1 MKTLKLLILFFF
13 LPLTL
18 YSQTNVDKLVSQ
30 LDWLVNCSI
39 NDWSISQNLSDK
51 NVSFNGNPYDVNF
64 NDSTWSKLKIG
75 ENNYDDSCW
84 LRKEIILPD
93 KILGDPVRGKIKL
106 LLSVDDYGY
115 LWINGESKGYF
126 PWDGDFVLTENAK
139 PGDKFTLVIKAIN
152 TGGPLRLLR
161 AELQTGNSEKLQ
173 QPVKDFILSMQIG
186 QKLLSFDTYQSN
198 SNVKIDPHIDKSSID
213 RNEKIS
219 LNDLLQKLAS
229 EVDIDALRNG
239 NYSTFTESMN
249 KIREQLKPIK
259 EFAKKFTLYFDSNAH
274 IDAAWL
280 WRSIETQQV
289 CERTFGSVL
298 HIMNE
303 RPSFTYTQSAAQYFK
318 WMQDLYPDVFKGI
331 KDRVRDGR
339 WEVVGG
345 MWIEPDCNLP
355 GGISWDRQLLYAK
368 SYFQKNLDVDVK
380 IGWNPDSFGYN
391 WNIPMF
397 YQNAGIDE
405 FITQKIGWNETNV
418 FPYRVFW
425 WQSPD
430 SSRILSYFPFD
441 YVNTITQ
448 SFQLVDWLRQF
459 EANTGFRKF
468 MILFGV
474 GDHGG
479 GPTIDMIDRIEHLK
493 TLDIYPNIE
502 YGTAANYFNWLKS
515 QNLSTLPIWNDELY
529 LEYHRGTYT
538 SHDEI
543 KKYNRQSETLL
554 SETEKFSTLSTLY
567 GNKYCSK
574 DIDDA
579 WQYTMFN
586 QFHDVLPGS
595 GIREIYIDAVNNY
608 KKVKEIGD
616 FLLKGA
622 FDDISQNINTSKIKT
637 GEPLI
642 VYNPL
647 AWERTDVVKFTLPQ
661 GDKNEY
667 KVLESDG
674 KEIPSQIIEIDRFT
688 NEIIFIA
695 DNIPALGYKTFVLKK
710 GKSGDT
716 KSDLVTLKN
725 DVENMFFKVG
735 IDTSTGW
742 ISNITDKRNGREILT
757 EEGNKLQLLQDV
769 PKEYDA
775 WNLGFTGVEYPSTFR
790 KAEVIETGPVRSI
803 VRLYRD
809 YLKPGVKKDFPT
821 ENFPTS
827 FFIQDVILYA
837 GIDRID
843 FNADIDWWEAH
854 TMMKVAFPLSV
865 NDTVATFEI
874 PYGTIQRSTQRIT
887 SWQKARYEVPAEFWA
902 DLSNNGYGVSLINN
916 SKYGY
921 DVKDN
926 VMRLSLLRSPKSPD
940 PTTDMGKHSIDYA
953 LYPHAGDWKTANTIR
968 KGYEFNQPLI
978 AKLTSIHT
986 GKLNEEKSFIKLEGE
1001 NLVLTSVKKALD
1013 SDAWVIQWYES
1024 KGKDSEAILTLP
1036 AVPKKVVGSNF
1047 MEKDGQQIEFK
1058 GNVVKLNTKKFS
1070 VTTIK
1075 VYY

>member
-1 MKTLKLLILFFF
+1 
-13 LPLTL
+13 
-18 YSQTNVDKLVSQ
+18 
-30 LDWLVNCSI
+30 
-39 NDWSISQNLSDK
+39 
-51 NVSFNGNPYDVNF
+51 
-64 NDSTWSKLKIG
+64 
-75 ENNYDDSCW
+75 
-84 LRKEIILPD
+84 
-93 KILGDPVRGKIKL
+93 
-106 LLSVDDYGY
+106 
-115 LWINGESKGYF
+115 
-126 PWDGDFVLTENAK
+126 
-139 PGDKFTLVIKAIN
+139 
-152 TGGPLRLLR
+152 
-161 AELQTGNSEKLQ
+161 
-173 QPVKDFILSMQIG
+173 
-186 QKLLSFDTYQSN
+186 
-198 SNVKIDPHIDKSSID
+198 
-213 RNEKIS
+213 
-219 LNDLLQKLAS
+219 
-229 EVDIDALRNG
+229 
-239 NYSTFTESMN
+239 
-249 KIREQLKPIK
+249 
-259 EFAKKFTLYFDSNAH
+259 
-274 IDAAWL
+274 
-280 WRSIETQQV
+280 
-289 CERTFGSVL
+289 
-298 HIMNE
+298 
-303 RPSFTYTQSAAQYFK
+303 
-318 WMQDLYPDVFKGI
+318 
-331 KDRVRDGR
+331 
-339 WEVVGG
+339 
-345 MWIEPDCNLP
+345 
-355 GGISWDRQLLYAK
+355 
-368 SYFQKNLDVDVK
+368 
-380 IGWNPDSFGYN
+380 
-391 WNIPMF
+391 
-397 YQNAGIDE
+397 
-405 FITQKIGWNETNV
+405 
-418 FPYRVFW
+418 
-425 WQSPD
+425 
-430 SSRILSYFPFD
+430 
-441 YVNTITQ
+441 
-448 SFQLVDWLRQF
+448 
-459 EANTGFRKF
+459 

-515 QNLSTLPIWNDELY
+515 QDLSTLPIWNDELY

-595 GIREIYIDAVNNY
+595 GIREIYIDAINNY

-616 FLLKGA
+616 FLLKGS
-622 FDDISQNINTSKIKT
+622 FDDISRNINTSKIKT

-716 KSDLVTLKN
+716 NSDLVTLKN

-843 FNADIDWWEAH
+843 FNADIDWWEASYNDEGC
-854 TMMKVAFPLSV
+854 FPV
-865 NDTVATFEI
+865 
-874 PYGTIQRSTQRIT
+874 
-887 SWQKARYEVPAEFWA
+887 
-902 DLSNNGYGVSLINN
+902 
-916 SKYGY
+916 
-921 DVKDN
+921 
-926 VMRLSLLRSPKSPD
+926 
-940 PTTDMGKHSIDYA
+940 
-953 LYPHAGDWKTANTIR
+953 IR
-968 KGYEFNQPLI
+968 
-978 AKLTSIHT
+978 
-986 GKLNEEKSFIKLEGE
+986 
-1001 NLVLTSVKKALD
+1001 
-1013 SDAWVIQWYES
+1013 
-1024 KGKDSEAILTLP
+1024 
-1036 AVPKKVVGSNF
+1036 
-1047 MEKDGQQIEFK
+1047 
-1058 GNVVKLNTKKFS
+1058 
-1070 VTTIK
+1070 
-1075 VYY
+1075 